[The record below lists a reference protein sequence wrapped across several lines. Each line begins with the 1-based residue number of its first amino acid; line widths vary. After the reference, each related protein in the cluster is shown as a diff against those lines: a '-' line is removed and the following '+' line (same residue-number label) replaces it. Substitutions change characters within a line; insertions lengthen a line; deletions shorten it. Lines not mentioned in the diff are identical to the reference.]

1 MLLPICFKIN
11 DNRLASHGM
20 VVDSSLYDQ
29 LVNQMNVMVGICTP
43 SSIVST
49 LTVAVAK
56 LSVNKMK
63 MIFGNVYTKLYIVS
77 TLTVVVGMLSVNQ
90 VNVMVGNVYTKFSSV
105 DTNGCSSNAKCKQA
119 KRMVCNV
126 YPKF

>member
-1 MLLPICFKIN
+1 
-11 DNRLASHGM
+11 M

-49 LTVAVAK
+49 LTVAVAT

-63 MIFGNVYTKLYIVS
+63 LIFGNVYTKFYIEL
-77 TLTVVVGMLSVNQ
+77 TLSSVVAMLSVNQ
-90 VNVMVGNVYTKFSSV
+90 MDVMIGNVYPTFYSV
-105 DTNGCSSNAKCKQA
+105 DTNGCRSNS
-119 KRMVCNV
+119 
-126 YPKF
+126 